1 MNNAWMSFELDTSS
15 GLVQR
20 VYKCDQPGNASWPR
34 IRQEASVFLLYLDVA
49 SQVPEYAQI

>member
-34 IRQEASVFLLYLDVA
+34 IRQEASVFLLYLDVT